1 MENLQRPYIG
11 ENRIIGPL
19 MKTKSIAHVL
29 LQQSKEFLTQLSK
42 HPSFILDAY
51 ISFSL
56 HTETKLF
63 HKNYQG

>member
-1 MENLQRPYIG
+1 
-11 ENRIIGPL
+11 